1 MFLPFVLKISVL
13 CVVHHVSRC
22 QPNTIQMVLS
32 DFNKVVH
39 VLAILSRSTAS
50 NFSPE
55 FLLICEHNSLKKSAC
70 YRPFK
75 NGHSVRVRTEKMI
88 NHQNRENGE
97 RKIYSNQN
105 QTEALISLILSKSIN
120 KTCLID
126 NSSSNRPNFVIQ

>member
-1 MFLPFVLKISVL
+1 MPAEHKTKL
-13 CVVHHVSRC
+13 
-22 QPNTIQMVLS
+22 MVLS

-50 NFSPE
+50 NFSPK

-97 RKIYSNQN
+97 RNQN

-126 NSSSNRPNFVIQ
+126 NFIEQSTKLCDSVKILAGLVS